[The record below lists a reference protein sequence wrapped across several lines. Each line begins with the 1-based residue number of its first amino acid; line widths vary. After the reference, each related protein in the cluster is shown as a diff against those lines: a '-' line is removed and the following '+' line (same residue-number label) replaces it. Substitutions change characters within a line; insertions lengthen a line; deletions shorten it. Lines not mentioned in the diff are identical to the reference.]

1 MWTGVGGTGSLVR
14 FPSIVCRP
22 AATSLCYSWSFPR
35 HYCFAMSE
43 QILLQGKILGTE
55 EFLLAGSGEG
65 RPSRSA
71 GEELLAG
78 RSQWITL
85 LCEVLPRALL
95 NELGLSRILL
105 GSSGG
110 GQFLLVL
117 PGEAQDA
124 AEAFL
129 AAAGAQIKDLS
140 GGHVRLVWAMT
151 ENLGDWAVVRK
162 RLNEQM
168 KARRSAPLAGIGLS
182 AFVPAPAVSSADA
195 DQYFAKEL
203 GAKVRE
209 AACIGWSPEQP
220 GKVTPN
226 QGKFTWTLTSNLS
239 PDGILIARHAAPSD
253 DGKSAAPVQ
262 SLARRAQGRSIWGVL
277 RGDVDY
283 FGLRIRRVNSIEE
296 YVPVSVLYKQFF
308 AGELEVLCSLPEFW
322 RKVSIIYAG
331 GDDFAVYGS
340 WDALIALSREIQRL
354 FHRFTEENLKEYP
367 GAEGKTISMAIAL
380 APETYYPLAAVYD
393 QAGRNLDLAKSA
405 DKDCIYLL
413 GRILEWRH
421 LADAAELKDTVTRLI
436 HDFRMSKQF
445 LYQLRSFYR
454 REAYGDSAGG
464 FERTWRFQRRFNR
477 ILSGTRDRE
486 FQKLRTHLISELAG
500 RKSAEVKLR
509 PAGLVALEWAR
520 LVTEV

>member
-1 MWTGVGGTGSLVR
+1 
-14 FPSIVCRP
+14 
-22 AATSLCYSWSFPR
+22 
-35 HYCFAMSE
+35 MSE
-43 QILLQGKILGTE
+43 QILLQGKILGTG
-55 EFLLAGSGEG
+55 EFLMAGLAEG
-65 RPSRSA
+65 RSARSA
-71 GEELLAG
+71 GEDLLAG

-95 NELGLSRILL
+95 AELGLARILL

-110 GQFLLVL
+110 GQFLVVL
-117 PGEAQDA
+117 PGEARDA
-124 AEAFL
+124 AEQFL
-129 AAAGAQIKDLS
+129 IAAAHQVSELS
-140 GGHVRLVWAMT
+140 SGYVKLIWGVT
-151 ENLGDWAVVRK
+151 DNLGDWAVIRRRLNDELQRK
-162 RLNEQM
+162 RN
-168 KARRSAPLAGIGLS
+168 APLAD
-182 AFVPAPAVSSADA
+182 SSADA
-195 DQYFAKEL
+195 FRLFTRSSHPEADLYFAREL

-209 AACIGWSPEQP
+209 ASLVGWSPENP
-220 GKVTPN
+220 GKVTPGS
-226 QGKFTWTLTSNLS
+226 GKHTWSVTSNLS
-239 PDGILIARHAAPSD
+239 PDGIMVARHAAPSD
-253 DGKSAAPVQ
+253 DGKVSAPVQ
-262 SLARRAQGRSIWGVL
+262 TLARRAQGRSIWGVL
-277 RGDVDY
+277 RGDVDN
-283 FGLRIRRVNSIEE
+283 FGLRLRRVHSIEE
-296 YVPVSVLYKQFF
+296 HVPLSVLYKQFF

-322 RKVSIIYAG
+322 RKVSVMYSG

-340 WDALIALSREIQRL
+340 WDALIGLAREVQRL

-380 APETYYPLAAVYD
+380 APETYAPLAAVYED
-393 QAGRNLDLAKSA
+393 AGRNLDLAKAA

-421 LADAAELKDTVTRLI
+421 LADAAELKDTVTRLV

-454 REAYGDSAGG
+454 REAYAESESGT
-464 FERTWRFQRRFNR
+464 ERTWRFQRRFNR

-486 FQKLRTHLISELAG
+486 FQKLRTHLINEMVG

>member
-1 MWTGVGGTGSLVR
+1 M
-14 FPSIVCRP
+14 P
-22 AATSLCYSWSFPR
+22 
-35 HYCFAMSE
+35 E

-55 EFLLAGSGEG
+55 EFLLAGSAEG
-65 RPSRSA
+65 RSARSA
-71 GEELLAG
+71 GEDLIAG

-95 NELGLSRILL
+95 AELGLARILL

-110 GQFLLVL
+110 GQFLIVL
-117 PGEAQDA
+117 PGEARES
-124 AEAFL
+124 AETFL
-129 AAAGAQIKDLS
+129 AAAQTQIADLS
-140 GGHVRLVWAMT
+140 GGIVKLVWAVT
-151 ENLGDWAVVRK
+151 DNLGDWAVIRK
-162 RLNEQM
+162 RLNDQIEGQ
-168 KARRSAPLAGIGLS
+168 RNAPLAFTS
-182 AFVPAPAVSSADA
+182 ATAFQPFSRPNRTEA

-209 AACIGWSPEQP
+209 VPRIGWSPDNP
-220 GKVTPN
+220 GKVTPGA
-226 QGKFTWTLTSNLS
+226 GKHTWTVTSNLS
-239 PDGILIARHAAPSD
+239 PDGIMVARHAAPSD
-253 DGKSAAPVQ
+253 DGKTTAPVQ
-262 SLARRAQGRSIWGVL
+262 TLARRSQGRSIWGVL
-277 RGDVDY
+277 RGDVDN
-283 FGLRIRRVNSIEE
+283 FGLRLRRVNSIEE
-296 YVPVSVLYKQFF
+296 HVPLSVLYKQFF

-322 RKVSIIYAG
+322 RKVSIVYSG

-340 WDALIALSREIQRL
+340 WDALIALAREVQRL
-354 FHRFTEENLKEYP
+354 FHRFTEENLKDYP

-380 APETYYPLAAVYD
+380 APEMYYPLASVYEE
-393 QAGRNLDLAKSA
+393 AGRNLDLAKAA

-421 LADAAELKDTVTRLI
+421 LSDAAELKDVVTRLI
-436 HDFRMSKQF
+436 HDFRMSRQF

-454 REAYGDSAGG
+454 REAYAGTG
-464 FERTWRFQRRFNR
+464 ETQRTWRFQRRFNR

-486 FQKLRTHLISELAG
+486 FQKLRTHLISELVG